1 MESVY
6 QMFQYLNNNNYIKKI
21 VVNNKSLYI
30 CTFDGDGLYFIPDKK
45 ITETTITEINSYVV
59 NKMGINMQ
67 FLVKPFKDEDIYVDL
82 LEENNIIHLVNDN

>member
-1 MESVY
+1 MNVASY
-6 QMFQYLNNNNYIKKI
+6 WTIFSNNYIRA
-21 VVNNKSLYI
+21 NAAKSLYI

-45 ITETTITEINSYVV
+45 ITETTITEINSYVA

-82 LEENNIIHLVNDN
+82 LEENNITRWVNDN